1 MTPPRAQRH
10 GGACGRA
17 AEEHQRG
24 IVQLKPGLAPRR
36 FDRSWRRPSSYSAV
50 IGEGLRALVQ
60 SSGDLAGQA
69 FSNALLKRDLAAG
82 TVQAHQFGRD
92 PTVGETVFAPATPT
106 PPKTT
111 AALWPSSNPNRSAAD
126 LVILAV
132 QDFSGQPVACVR
144 MLARSRPASTAAGS
158 PTSKSR

>member
-1 MTPPRAQRH
+1 MAV
-10 GGACGRA
+10 RA
-17 AEEHQRG
+17 AGLPKSTSVVSCSSSPASRLGGLIDRG
-24 IVQLKPGLAPRR
+24 EDL
-36 FDRSWRRPSSYSAV
+36 SSYSAV

-60 SSGDLAGQA
+60 SSGDLSGQA

-111 AALWPSSNPNRSAAD
+111 ATLWPSSNPNRSAAD
-126 LVILAV
+126 LVILAA

-158 PTSKSR
+158 PTSNPDEERPAP